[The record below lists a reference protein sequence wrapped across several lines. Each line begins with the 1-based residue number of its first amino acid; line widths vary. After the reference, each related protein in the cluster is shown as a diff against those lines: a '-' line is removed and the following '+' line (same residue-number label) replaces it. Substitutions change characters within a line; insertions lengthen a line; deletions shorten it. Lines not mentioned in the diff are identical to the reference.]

1 MSNKKNSLKKPYPI
15 WLAILPILIFFNY
28 SAFSQANDDV
38 KESNDEKSSELE
50 RIEIQGRYT
59 TFSELNDSA
68 KAVELIDTSWAKNL
82 TADIG
87 EVMARVPGVSVR
99 RTGGLGSSTR
109 FSLNGL
115 TGDQVRSFV
124 NGVPLEMS
132 GYISGISN
140 IPVNLVEHIEIYQG
154 VVPLEFGADA
164 LGGAVNLVTN
174 QLADSNGSI
183 SHQIGDFGTRRTS
196 LSLNYV
202 TDNGFFARINAYSDA
217 ADNDYEIEVE
227 NNGELV
233 TVKRFHDNYAA
244 QGLFFDFG
252 VVNKSW
258 ADLLQVSIFDSEYD
272 QDIQHNV
279 NMTVPYGEVTYA
291 LKTKGINIRYEH
303 EFSELLAIKTVFG
316 LSERESH
323 FFDVSPYVYD
333 WSGEALNVFPNPGEI
348 NDEANGI
355 ISSTD
360 HFARINIDFRLSSE
374 QSIKLLLAPTLHERV
389 GKNLLLDDD
398 EFDADSAERKL
409 FTFVAGGEH
418 SIAFMEDRLQNIFF
432 IKYYHLDIQA
442 QTTLTSFETF
452 YDNERTEDTFGW
464 GNAIRYNINDW
475 SFLKASFEN
484 ATRMPSS
491 NEIFGKEPSQPN
503 LELLPE
509 DSQNYNLSYTIEAL
523 ETPIGFLRANT
534 NLFIRDIDNLVRFV
548 PAGRGGSYENL
559 LKAKSEGLQGS
570 MGWTSLEAFMELD
583 LNVTYLDFRNT
594 TTGQLGFDSRV
605 PNEPYL
611 YSNFSMRLNWDD
623 VISGFDQLSVSWNSR
638 FVEEFSLI
646 YDNLNALNEERE
658 TVPSQLT
665 HALALTYS
673 TDIYE
678 SSITFT
684 AEIQNLTD
692 EKVYDFYGV
701 QRPGRAFNA
710 KVIYDF

>member
-1 MSNKKNSLKKPYPI
+1 MFNKKKCLSKTYPL
-15 WLAILPILIFFNY
+15 WLAIISVLALFNHL
-28 SAFSQANDDV
+28 AFAQVNDDV
-38 KESNDEKSSELE
+38 KQKSAVEPPELE
-50 RIEIQGRYT
+50 RIEIKGKQT
-59 TFSELNDSA
+59 KFAELKDSA
-68 KAVELIDTSWAKNL
+68 KAVDLIDTSWAKNL

-87 EVMARVPGVSVR
+87 EVMSRVPGVSVR
-99 RTGGLGSSTR
+99 RSGGLGSSSR

-115 TGDQVRSFV
+115 TGDQVRFFV
-124 NGVPLEMS
+124 DGVPLEMS

-164 LGGAVNLVTN
+164 LGGAVNLVSN
-174 QLADSNGSI
+174 QLSDTNGSI
-183 SHQIGDFGTRRTS
+183 SHQMGDFGTRRTS
-196 LSLNYV
+196 LSLNHV
-202 TDNGFFARINAYSDA
+202 SDNGFFARINAYSDA

-227 NNGELV
+227 NNGELT

-244 QGLFFDFG
+244 QGLFLNFG
-252 VVNKSW
+252 LANKNW
-258 ADLLQVSIFDSEYD
+258 ADLLQVSLFNSEYA

-279 NMTVPYGEVTYA
+279 NMTVPYGEVTYD

-303 EFSELLAIKTVFG
+303 DFSDLLALKTVFG

-323 FFDVSPYVYD
+323 FFDVSPHVYD
-333 WSGEALNVFPNPGEI
+333 WSGEALNVFSNPGEI

-355 ISSTD
+355 INSTD
-360 HFARINIDFRLSSE
+360 YFARINIDFLISPE
-374 QSIKLLLAPTLHERV
+374 QSIKLLFAPTLHERT
-389 GKNLLLDDD
+389 GDNLLLS
-398 EFDADSAERKL
+398 EGQFDADSAERKL
-409 FTFVAGGEH
+409 FTFVAGAEH
-418 SIAFMEDRLQNIFF
+418 SINFMKDSLQNIFF

-452 YDNERTEDTFGW
+452 YDNERTEDKVGW
-464 GNAIRYNINDW
+464 GNAMRYNINDW
-475 SFLKASFEN
+475 SFLKVSFEN

-509 DSQNYNLSYTIEAL
+509 ESQNYNLSYSIEAL
-523 ETPIGFLRANT
+523 KTPVGFVRANT

-559 LKAKSEGLQGS
+559 LKAKSEGIQGA
-570 MGWTSLEAFMELD
+570 MGWTSHEAFAELD
-583 LNVTYLDFRNT
+583 FNLTYIDFRNVT
-594 TTGQLGFDSRV
+594 SGNLGSGSRI

-611 YSNFSMRLNWDD
+611 YSNLAIKLNWDN
-623 VISGFDQLSVSWNSR
+623 VISGFDLLSLSWHSR

-646 YDNLNALNEERE
+646 YDNLNALNKERE
-658 TVPSQLT
+658 IVPSQLT
-665 HALALTYS
+665 HAIALTYS
-673 TDIYE
+673 TDIYG
-678 SSITFT
+678 SSITFS

-701 QRPGRAFNA
+701 QRPGRALNA
-710 KVIYDF
+710 KVIYEF